1 MVDIGKVY
9 WSSSEGAKA
18 RNSLKQAFSNTN
30 KAVTGIRTTIS
41 AVQKA
46 WDFEL
51 GDQSNVETTDQ
62 YIEKLSSAVSG
73 VIQNKEVR
81 ESLEEVSTST
91 KVAASEISS
100 AVKVT
105 AQKITEEAKKS
116 QALQNAVKNI
126 AKGIQALIFFIKSKA
141 DSSKTIG
148 FSRTLPP
155 SKDTKS

>member
-9 WSSSEGAKA
+9 WSSLEGEKA
-18 RNSLKQAFSNTN
+18 RNSLKQAFSSTN
-30 KAVTGIRTTIS
+30 KAVSGIRSTIS

-51 GDQSNVETTDQ
+51 GDQSNIETTDQ
-62 YIEKLSSAVSG
+62 YIEKLSSAFSG
-73 VIQNKEVR
+73 VIQNNEVR
-81 ESLEEVSTST
+81 QSLEEVSAST
-91 KVAASEISS
+91 KFAATEISS

-105 AQKITEEAKKS
+105 TTKITEEAKKS
-116 QALQNAVKNI
+116 ETLQNAVKNI
-126 AKGIQALIFFIKSKA
+126 AKGIQAFIFFIKMKA

-155 SKDTKS
+155 SKDP